1 LLDAGGAGS
10 IGAPPHRAAAI
21 EAAKSVAGGSLATR
35 NRPVIVAVRAVAGKA
50 PTQDVHG
57 RCLGWRD
64 TTARQRMTDRIP
76 VLLNAASG
84 PGPEPDDAAVRA
96 AFAAVGCDIDIAR
109 LDDCDRLDAQVARAL
124 RARPSLLVAGGG
136 DGTVAAVASQL
147 VDGDTVLGVLPLGTL
162 NHFARDLG
170 IPLPLQDAARVLADG
185 RRTQVDVG
193 ELRGGG
199 AHEPAHG
206 NVARVFLNNSSLGLY
221 PRIVSARDAAQ
232 HRLHIGKWPALV
244 RATWHALRDSRS
256 FDVRL
261 DVEGETLQ
269 RRTPFVFIGNNRYA
283 LQGFAAGRRPRLD
296 EGVLSVYV
304 LRPQSLF
311 GFLRLALRA
320 LLGRV
325 SPDDDFEA
333 FTAGELRVESSRA
346 RVEVALDGEVASFD
360 TPLHYRLRPRA
371 LQVLVPAAGDGGR

>member
-1 LLDAGGAGS
+1 
-10 IGAPPHRAAAI
+10 
-21 EAAKSVAGGSLATR
+21 
-35 NRPVIVAVRAVAGKA
+35 
-50 PTQDVHG
+50 
-57 RCLGWRD
+57 
-64 TTARQRMTDRIP
+64 MTDRIP
-76 VLLNAASG
+76 VLINAASG

-96 AFAAVGCDIDIAR
+96 AFAAAGCAVDLVW
-109 LDDCDRLDAQVARAL
+109 LDDCGRLDAQLARVL

-147 VDGDTVLGVLPLGTL
+147 VDGDTALGVLPLGTL

-170 IPLPLQDAARVLADG
+170 IPLPLEEAARVLVDG
-185 RRTQVDVG
+185 RRMRVDVG

-199 AHEPAHG
+199 AHENPARG

-232 HRLHIGKWPALV
+232 HRLHIGKWPALA
-244 RATWHALRDSRS
+244 RATWHALRDSHS

-261 DVEGETLQ
+261 EVDGETLR
-269 RRTPFVFIGNNRYA
+269 RRTPFVFIGNNRYT
-283 LQGFAAGRRPRLD
+283 LQGFAAGSRPRLD

-304 LRPQSLF
+304 LRPQTLF

-325 SPDDDFEA
+325 SPDEDFEA

-360 TPLHYRLRPRA
+360 TPLRYRVRPRA
-371 LQVLVPAAGDGGR
+371 LQVVVPAIRGGSR

>member
-1 LLDAGGAGS
+1 
-10 IGAPPHRAAAI
+10 
-21 EAAKSVAGGSLATR
+21 
-35 NRPVIVAVRAVAGKA
+35 
-50 PTQDVHG
+50 
-57 RCLGWRD
+57 
-64 TTARQRMTDRIP
+64 MTDRIP

-96 AFAAVGCDIDIAR
+96 AFAAVGRDADITR
-109 LDDCDRLDAQVARAL
+109 LDDCDRLDVQVARTL
-124 RARPSLLVAGGG
+124 RARPPLLVAGGG

-147 VDGDTVLGVLPLGTL
+147 VDGDTALGVLPLGTL

-170 IPLPLQDAARVLADG
+170 IPLPLQEAVQVLVDG
-185 RRTQVDVG
+185 RRLQVDVG
-193 ELRGGG
+193 ELLGGG
-199 AHEPAHG
+199 SPARETPAHD
-206 NVARVFLNNSSLGLY
+206 NVARVFLNNASLGLY

-232 HRLHIGKWPALV
+232 HRLHLGKWPALA

-261 DVEGETLQ
+261 DVDGETLR
-269 RRTPFVFIGNNRYA
+269 RRTPFVFIGNNRYT
-283 LQGFAAGRRPRLD
+283 LQGFAAGSRPRLD

-304 LRPQSLF
+304 LRPQTLF

-325 SPDDDFEA
+325 SPDEDFEA

-346 RVEVALDGEVASFD
+346 RVEVALDGEVAAFD
-360 TPLHYRLRPRA
+360 TPLHYRVRPRA
-371 LQVLVPAAGDGGR
+371 LQVLVPAAGDGSR

>member
-1 LLDAGGAGS
+1 
-10 IGAPPHRAAAI
+10 
-21 EAAKSVAGGSLATR
+21 
-35 NRPVIVAVRAVAGKA
+35 
-50 PTQDVHG
+50 
-57 RCLGWRD
+57 
-64 TTARQRMTDRIP
+64 MTERIP
-76 VLLNAASG
+76 VILNAASG
-84 PGPEPDDAAVRA
+84 PGPEPGDVAVRV
-96 AFAAVGCDIDIAR
+96 AFAALGRDADITVLDDSAR
-109 LDDCDRLDAQVARAL
+109 LDGTLRHAL

-147 VDGDTVLGVLPLGTL
+147 VNGDTALGVLPLGTL

-170 IPLPLQDAARVLADG
+170 IPLPLQDAVRVLVDG
-185 RRTQVDVG
+185 RRLRVDVG
-193 ELRGGG
+193 ELRGGRSR
-199 AHEPAHG
+199 ARENLARDN
-206 NVARVFLNNSSLGLY
+206 NVERVFLNNSSLGLY
-221 PRIVSARDAAQ
+221 PRIVSARDEAQ
-232 HRLHIGKWPALV
+232 HRLHLGKWPALA

-261 DVEGETLQ
+261 DVDGETLQ
-269 RRTPFVFIGNNRYA
+269 RRTPFVFIGNNRYT
-283 LQGFAAGRRPRLD
+283 LHGFAAGSRPRLD

-325 SPDDDFEA
+325 SPDEDFEA